1 MHNIILSV
9 IEIPALIDLIADEV
23 VTQLLNRQ
31 PSIQIPTP
39 PTPPTPT
46 SSEPVRLFGD
56 KAAAKYLGC
65 SVMTVQN
72 LRKSGRISFYRT
84 GRKVYYVTTE
94 LDSALQFTPR
104 KFGK

>member
-1 MHNIILSV
+1 MNVVLSPV
-9 IEIPALIDLIADEV
+9 SVPDLVAQIAAEV
-23 VTQLLNRQ
+23 VSRIQSNEQ
-31 PSIQIPTP
+31 PAQTA
-39 PTPPTPT
+39 
-46 SSEPVRLFGD
+46 PVLDPIRLFGD

-104 KFGK
+104 KFQKR